1 MLVAHVL
8 FLHLFAQRTGERNQ
22 VQVTGVESHLDSH
35 CFKPDCFYINKLVSL
50 EAYIKHLQ
58 KNLGQHAAAFSGEIS
73 LSS

>member
-1 MLVAHVL
+1 MLVAHVIL

-58 KNLGQHAAAFSGEIS
+58 KNLDAAAFSGEIS
-73 LSS
+73 LLS